1 VSQDR
6 AARVAWPAVLKYAA
20 EDGLVIVDS
29 LSEWNLDPDLYGR
42 TYHADDRLIDSAGN
56 EYELVYSE
64 GAASAHAA
72 IEPTGK
78 LYTAAGFRTL
88 AARHLKTIGAPE
100 EWLDAHLQDIPESHQ
115 MRVTLQ
121 YLARLGEAEP
131 DDPAEEEE

>member
-1 VSQDR
+1 
-6 AARVAWPAVLKYAA
+6 VLKYAA

-42 TYHADDRLIDSAGN
+42 TYHADDRLIDSAGA

-72 IEPTGK
+72 IEATGK
-78 LYTAAGFRTL
+78 TYTAAEFRAL
-88 AARHLKTIGAPE
+88 ATRHLKRIGAPE

-121 YLARLGEAEP
+121 YLARLGDAEP
-131 DDPAEEEE
+131 DDASEEEE

>member
-6 AARVAWPAVLKYAA
+6 AARVAWPAVLKYAG

-42 TYHADDRLIDSAGN
+42 TYHADDRVIDSSGA

-64 GAASAHAA
+64 GAASGHAG
-72 IEPTGK
+72 IEPTAK
-78 LYTAAGFRTL
+78 AYTTAEFRAL

-115 MRVTLQ
+115 IRVTVL
-121 YLARLGEAEP
+121 YLARLGDAAA
-131 DDPAEEEE
+131 DDGTEDEE